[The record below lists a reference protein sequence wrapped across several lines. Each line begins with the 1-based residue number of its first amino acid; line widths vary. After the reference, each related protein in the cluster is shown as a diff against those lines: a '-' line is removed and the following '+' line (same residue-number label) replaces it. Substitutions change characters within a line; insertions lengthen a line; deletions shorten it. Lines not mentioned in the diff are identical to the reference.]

1 MSYDRTD
8 KRQNRDYYYFKN
20 DCIVY
25 KKFILKFYSLNKDTT
40 PPPNTLY
47 YCRFLEFKW
56 DRIKTGR
63 EIYWLNR
70 NRPKDSLSE

>member
-1 MSYDRTD
+1 MIGQTSAKTEITIIL
-8 KRQNRDYYYFKN
+8 KMIVLFK
-20 DCIVY
+20 